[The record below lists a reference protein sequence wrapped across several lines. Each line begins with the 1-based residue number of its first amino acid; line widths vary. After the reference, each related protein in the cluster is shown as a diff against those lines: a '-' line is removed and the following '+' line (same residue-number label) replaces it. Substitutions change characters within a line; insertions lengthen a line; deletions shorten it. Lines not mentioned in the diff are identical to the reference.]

1 MVLKLW
7 VANPAGMGFDFIMI
21 TPPYH
26 LAEISPLS
34 FSHKVSFLGY
44 QHPPVNGC
52 SRAGFDFGVLK
63 GEDDCKSFYSAILNL
78 TLFLFSNLS
87 WTQ

>member
-21 TPPYH
+21 TPPYY

-34 FSHKVSFLGY
+34 FLHKVSFLGY
-44 QHPPVNGC
+44 QHPPVNV
-52 SRAGFDFGVLK
+52 F
-63 GEDDCKSFYSAILNL
+63 KS
-78 TLFLFSNLS
+78 
-87 WTQ
+87 